1 MGQGLQLRI
10 ARPHFKGDIQVM
22 NQRRLGS
29 SQCGQ
34 RVFQDEGTATGPD
47 VGTCLVC
54 SISGKE
60 ATRVSRR
67 ESSKRQCQRGK
78 GPDWGLVE

>member
-1 MGQGLQLRI
+1 M
-10 ARPHFKGDIQVM
+10 
-22 NQRRLGS
+22 
-29 SQCGQ
+29 
-34 RVFQDEGTATGPD
+34 FQDEGTVTGPD

-67 ESSKRQCQRGK
+67 ESSERQCQRGK